1 MNEWMNNP
9 LFENL
14 DPVKRELIQMA
25 AEKTAGKSG
34 NAMATTMMSLV
45 TSANKKGIRF
55 TPEEMTLI
63 LDMLKDG
70 KSPQEKAKIDQT
82 VNLVMGMMK
91 RKTPTK

>member
-9 LFENL
+9 LFKNL
-14 DPVKRELIQMA
+14 DPLKRELIQMA

-34 NAMATTMMSLV
+34 SSMATAMMSLI
-45 TSANKKGIRF
+45 TSANKKGIQF

-70 KSPQEKAKIDQT
+70 KSPKEKAKIDQT
-82 VNLVMGMMK
+82 VNLVMGMMSK
-91 RKTPTK
+91 KGHP

>member
-14 DPVKRELIQMA
+14 DPVKRELIQMV

-34 NAMATTMMSLV
+34 SAMATAMMSLV
-45 TSANKKGIRF
+45 TSANKKGIQF

-82 VNLVMGMMK
+82 VKFVMGMMQK
-91 RKTPTK
+91 RSLS

>member
-9 LFENL
+9 LFQDL

-34 NAMATTMMSLV
+34 NAMATAMMSLI

-55 TPEEMTLI
+55 TPEEMTLV
-63 LDMLKDG
+63 LEMLKDG
-70 KSPQEKAKIDQT
+70 KSEKEKARIDQT
-82 VNLVMGMMK
+82 VNMVMGMMQK
-91 RKTPTK
+91 KSPTK

>member
-25 AEKTAGKSG
+25 AEKTTGKSG
-34 NAMATTMMSLV
+34 NAMATAMMSLV
-45 TSANKKGIRF
+45 TTANKKGIRF
-55 TPEEMTLI
+55 TSEEMTLI

-82 VNLVMGMMK
+82 VKFVMSMIHK
-91 RKTPTK
+91 KSLS

>member
-55 TPEEMTLI
+55 TQIPFYFYFSHRS
-63 LDMLKDG
+63 KCQV
-70 KSPQEKAKIDQT
+70 PQ
-82 VNLVMGMMK
+82 
-91 RKTPTK
+91 PF